1 MPDMLALVPVGR
13 GLANGWALVSGETA
27 MTAANAQHSQGKIA
41 LMRPFTSPRQ
51 TPTFPANEDVS
62 LYGKATDSEYRQLH
76 ELSIND
82 HCLINKGALIDSGL
96 FTVMI
101 QHSLM
106 GHQAL
111 LPGNIRPSG
120 PLAGFHRQDY
130 ACQWHLRNAPVS
142 GPALRQRAFLTP
154 GFHLESVR
162 PVPVIGR
169 RAGIATRKGA
179 SCTYRQFLRP
189 VRFPAPKPG
198 YFPIPGDKPVAN
210 SDVSTPRELAFYSH
224 HLERLRNA
232 AYGINAITCIA
243 REMNVLGCSEE
254 LPDWWNGWTE
264 GGLLSAIQEFGSG
277 ISDTLEFLQ
286 QRAEEQRT
294 GEKTDAQH

>member
-62 LYGKATDSEYRQLH
+62 LYGKATDSEYIQLN
-76 ELSIND
+76 ELSINE
-82 HCLINKGALIDSGL
+82 HCLINQGALIDSGL

-101 QHSLM
+101 QCLLM
-106 GHQAL
+106 GYQAL
-111 LPGNIRPSG
+111 LPGDIRPSG

-130 ACQWHLRNAPVS
+130 ACQWSLGNSNHS

-169 RAGIATRKGA
+169 RAGVATRKGA
-179 SCTYRQFLRP
+179 SCSVMQFPKP
-189 VRFPAPKPG
+189 VCLPAPKPG
-198 YFPIPGDKPVAN
+198 YFPILGDKP
-210 SDVSTPRELAFYSH
+210 
-224 HLERLRNA
+224 
-232 AYGINAITCIA
+232 
-243 REMNVLGCSEE
+243 
-254 LPDWWNGWTE
+254 
-264 GGLLSAIQEFGSG
+264 GGEF
-277 ISDTLEFLQ
+277 
-286 QRAEEQRT
+286 
-294 GEKTDAQH
+294 